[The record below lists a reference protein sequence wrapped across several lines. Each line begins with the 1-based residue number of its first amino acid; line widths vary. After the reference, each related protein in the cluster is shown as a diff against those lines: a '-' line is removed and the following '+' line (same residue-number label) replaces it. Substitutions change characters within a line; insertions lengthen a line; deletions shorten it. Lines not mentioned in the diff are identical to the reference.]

1 MTLHERTFDAC
12 RPAVQRMTRIGIA
25 LLLAGLG
32 GCEIKPADFF
42 APPPSS
48 GNTQSHAGDN
58 TPREVCVTITATPA
72 QADKAF
78 GLAMTGPS
86 FSQPVQINGTLT
98 SGSMVVRVP
107 INQFGTYSGGVIVG
121 SQSSSYSV
129 NVTSSQGTC
138 T

>member
-1 MTLHERTFDAC
+1 
-12 RPAVQRMTRIGIA
+12 
-25 LLLAGLG
+25 
-32 GCEIKPADFF
+32 
-42 APPPSS
+42 
-48 GNTQSHAGDN
+48 
-58 TPREVCVTITATPA
+58 
-72 QADKAF
+72 
-78 GLAMTGPS
+78 MTGPS